1 MTSAAPRSLFWKLF
15 LPIGAALGLCALAA
29 AIVVPRYIERNA
41 EQEAVSAARETARQ
55 FTVLRQYYTANVV
68 AKVMAHPG
76 LRAGSD
82 HLDHPDT
89 IPLPATMVLE
99 LGELLRDSGVNLKLY
114 SPYPF
119 PNRAHRVLDSFG
131 EDAWAYFQRHPDQP
145 YTRTERLGSATVVR
159 VALADRMI
167 AQSCVDCHNS
177 LPTSP
182 RTDWKLGD
190 VRGVLEVDS
199 SLQLETGRRAIY
211 AVLATLAA
219 LLLLAGLFLS
229 LFYRRAIAGPLD
241 QALEAIGT
249 LTASSD
255 AKVAAAQAIAAG
267 DLDRELAAAPELV
280 LHGAAPGNDELG
292 SLLRSVQRNLEL
304 QRALDGA
311 FAAMLVSL
319 RASRLRDT
327 ERDWLKTSQNELAEA
342 MRGDFSMAELADRVL
357 RYLAQRL
364 GAGLGALY
372 LLSSADGALERV
384 ATYALLSRHDAPPRL
399 APGQGLPWQALR
411 ERRMLCLDPVPA
423 DYMAIGSALGAARP
437 TVLTVW
443 PLWHGDTAVGVL
455 ELGAF
460 RPCTALEQEL
470 MALVREACAL
480 GFSMQLAHQHT
491 AHLLHQARGQRGEG
505 WADGVADGAANGG
518 VGSAAAGGVGAAG
531 AARPQVSGGG

>member
-1 MTSAAPRSLFWKLF
+1 MTTAAPRSLFWKLF
-15 LPIGAALGLCALAA
+15 LPIGGALGLCALAA

-41 EQEAVSAARETARQ
+41 EREAVTAARETARQ
-55 FTVLRQYYTANVV
+55 FTLLRQYYTANVV

-99 LGELLRDSGVNLKLY
+99 LGELLRDSGINLKLY

-119 PNRAHRVLDSFG
+119 PNRANRVLDSFG
-131 EDAWAYFQRHPDQP
+131 EDAWAYFQRHPDQA
-145 YTRTERLGSATVVR
+145 YTRTERLGRATVVR
-159 VALADRMI
+159 VALADKMI

-177 LPTSP
+177 LPGSP

-219 LLLLAGLFLS
+219 LLLLAGLFLR
-229 LFYRRAIAGPLD
+229 LFYQRAIAGPLE
-241 QALEAIGT
+241 QALAAIGT
-249 LTASSD
+249 LTAASD

-267 DLDRELAAAPELV
+267 DLDRDLAPVPALA

-319 RASRLRDT
+319 RAARLRDT

-342 MRGDFSMAELADRVL
+342 MRGDFSTAELADRVL

-372 LLSSADGALERV
+372 LVSGADGALERV
-384 ATYALLSRHDAPPRL
+384 ATYALLSRHDAPARL

-423 DYMAIGSALGAARP
+423 DYMAIGSALGTARP
-437 TVLTVW
+437 TVLSVW

-480 GFSMQLAHQHT
+480 SFSMQQAHRHT
-491 AHLLHQARGQRGEG
+491 ERLLRQAREQRGDDVANG
-505 WADGVADGAANGG
+505 GAAGLADGVA
-518 VGSAAAGGVGAAG
+518 
-531 AARPQVSGGG
+531 RPHVSGGGQAIDGA

>member
-1 MTSAAPRSLFWKLF
+1 MTTAATRSIFWKLF
-15 LPIGAALGLCALAA
+15 LPIAAAMGLCALAA

-55 FTVLRQYYTANVV
+55 FTILRQYYTANVV
-68 AKVMAHPG
+68 AKVMRQPG
-76 LRAGSD
+76 LHAGSD
-82 HLDHPDT
+82 HQDRPDT

-99 LGELLRDSGVNLKLY
+99 LGELLRDSGINLKLY

-131 EDAWAYFQRHPDQP
+131 EDAWAYFQGHPDQA
-145 YTRTERLGSATVVR
+145 YTRTERLGNSTVVR
-159 VALADRMI
+159 VALADKMI

-177 LPTSP
+177 LPASP

-219 LLLLAGLFLS
+219 LLLLAGLFLR
-229 LFYRRAIAGPLD
+229 LFYQRAIARPLG
-241 QALEAIGT
+241 QALAAIDT

-267 DLDRELAAAPELV
+267 DLDRGLAEVPALALD
-280 LHGAAPGNDELG
+280 GAAPGNDELG

-304 QRALDGA
+304 QRALDDA

-319 RASRLRDT
+319 RAGRVRDA
-327 ERDWLKTSQNELAEA
+327 ERDWLKTGQNELGEA
-342 MRGDFSMAELADRVL
+342 MRGEFSTAELADRVL

-372 LLSSADGALERV
+372 LVAGGDGALERV
-384 ATYALLSRHDAPPRL
+384 ATYALLNRHDTPARL
-399 APGQGLPWQALR
+399 APGQGLLWQALR
-411 ERRMLCLDPVPA
+411 ERRMLCLDPVPD

-443 PLWHGDTAVGVL
+443 PLWHGDTAVGAL

-480 GFSMQLAHQHT
+480 CFSMQQAHQHT
-491 AHLLHQARGQRGEG
+491 EQLLRQARAQR
-505 WADGVADGAANGG
+505 DGDAPAPGTL
-518 VGSAAAGGVGAAG
+518 AGL
-531 AARPQVSGGG
+531 ARPHVSGGG